1 MAQQPREGA
10 MTHVTWD
17 HNPPTT
23 WTAMADGQALCS
35 IKRKDIGGWTAVW
48 MDERLWPAP
57 PHLPKAMPQPTR
69 FFSSLEEAK
78 LAVEQALSA

>member
-1 MAQQPREGA
+1 

-57 PHLPKAMPQPTR
+57 PHLPKAMPQPTQ

>member
-1 MAQQPREGA
+1 MAN
-10 MTHVTWD
+10 VTWD

-23 WTAMADGQALCS
+23 WMATVDGQALCS

-48 MDERLWPAP
+48 TDDRLWPP
-57 PHLPKAMPQPTR
+57 PSHLPEAKPQPMQ

-78 LAVEQALSA
+78 QAVEHALAT